1 LELEVAPLVA
11 ERLAGEAALEDLHG
25 LLEAGHA
32 LPARHAVG
40 GEVGVLVADAEPQ
53 DHAAARDPVEHDDV
67 LGQPHRVVQRCG
79 EDGAAE
85 ADAGGAL
92 QQAGAQQER
101 RHERAAPRLVELGQE
116 HRVEAR
122 RVGGGDLL
130 PQLLPQRVERTRLV
144 LDGEHDPELHGQPRS
159 GGTVEAVYQP
169 TVRLETRSMAPSTV
183 PVPGGR
189 LAVRSLGGGAPLVLL
204 HGGMGTSTHDW
215 GEVAPRLASRW
226 RVTLVDWKAH
236 GASPPGDRRI
246 GVERY
251 ALDLAHVLRWLG
263 DVAPVLI
270 GFSLGAN
277 AVLHLLAMRPEAAR
291 AAVLV

>member
-1 LELEVAPLVA
+1 
-11 ERLAGEAALEDLHG
+11 
-25 LLEAGHA
+25 
-32 LPARHAVG
+32 
-40 GEVGVLVADAEPQ
+40 
-53 DHAAARDPVEHDDV
+53 
-67 LGQPHRVVQRCG
+67 
-79 EDGAAE
+79 
-85 ADAGGAL
+85 
-92 QQAGAQQER
+92 
-101 RHERAAPRLVELGQE
+101 
-116 HRVEAR
+116 
-122 RVGGGDLL
+122 
-130 PQLLPQRVERTRLV
+130 
-144 LDGEHDPELHGQPRS
+144 
-159 GGTVEAVYQP
+159 
-169 TVRLETRSMAPSTV
+169 MAPSTV

-291 AAVLV
+291 AAVLVGGSAIGDPDRIRRQAARPWPQELLGLHAAAAAGDDGYTTWLRHTLIADWAAHCRMPDAALARITCPVLVCQGHRDRVQPLDAAFDLARRLPDAQHLVVPDAGHAVQLDRPALWLAAVERFLDDVCAVSPAPATPAAPPAAARAASA